1 MEVYLYYSYLKF
13 RYEKKKPL
21 WVVIKCIPW
30 WMWLLFGLSIM
41 GLIVGVL
48 TYDTARG
55 TIWRKV
61 VLLASLCCMGL
72 FCVGAERVQ
81 IRDSKTRMENYWKY
95 IGNMKTFLT
104 ENGIKNR
111 DDTELIKQRI
121 ECRLANAKQELQ
133 SMKENDDKWMQTL
146 ALPVVFAIITAF
158 LSQQGDIN
166 ERIAEIAAVLI
177 VFAVLSFGFAGI
189 VAILRSVRNW
199 EITNLMWFREDLQGV
214 LDLEHFQIE
223 YTE

>member
-1 MEVYLYYSYLKF
+1 
-13 RYEKKKPL
+13 
-21 WVVIKCIPW
+21 
-30 WMWLLFGLSIM
+30 
-41 GLIVGVL
+41 
-48 TYDTARG
+48 
-55 TIWRKV
+55 
-61 VLLASLCCMGL
+61 
-72 FCVGAERVQ
+72 
-81 IRDSKTRMENYWKY
+81 
-95 IGNMKTFLT
+95 
-104 ENGIKNR
+104 
-111 DDTELIKQRI
+111 
-121 ECRLANAKQELQ
+121 
-133 SMKENDDKWMQTL
+133 MKENDDKWMQTL
-146 ALPVVFAIITAF
+146 ALPVVFAIIPAF